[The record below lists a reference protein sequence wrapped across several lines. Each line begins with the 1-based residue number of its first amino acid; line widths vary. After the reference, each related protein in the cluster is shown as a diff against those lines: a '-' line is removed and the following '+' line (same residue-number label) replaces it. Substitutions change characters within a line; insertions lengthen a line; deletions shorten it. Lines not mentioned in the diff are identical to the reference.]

1 MDIIILEAVNEMR
14 DEEFKTIEEVKEV
27 YTNKEI
33 LDSWLRYEGILGYT
47 NKIMEVVNVLNMI

>member
-1 MDIIILEAVNEMR
+1 MDIILLEAVNEMR
-14 DEEFKTIEEVKEV
+14 DEEFKTIEEAKEV